1 MAPRRCENCVMAQ
14 VLVIDWDDREARYV
28 WAEIAG
34 RAAMVRAFGAAEL
47 AGPEDATAAPAVVA
61 EWLQRVR
68 EEYQLH
74 RPRLLVAAP
83 RSSVELLDLSL
94 PPATDAELPQL
105 VANQAMQES
114 ALVAEDTILDY
125 VPLDDDST
133 AARHV
138 AVAALAREE
147 RDRILQPCQAAGLKP
162 HRLLL
167 RSWAGLSLVGAQTPA
182 DRICLLVSPSGAE
195 VDLNVLAGGRI
206 AFSRTVRLP
215 EQAADQEAG
224 DRLVAEINRTRI
236 AAPRERL
243 GEETIARVHLVG
255 SREQCAAIAERIE
268 QESGLPAGVLD
279 PFEAAHV
286 TELQMPARPERFVPL
301 LGLLLDEAAGT
312 HAIDFLHPHRP
323 ERPLGRWHMVGGVAG
338 AVALLVLA
346 AALYVWST
354 LSEIGATNRQLGQ
367 RLRELKETARKA
379 TDQKRRIEAVAAWQ
393 DRDVNWLDELRDL
406 SERFPGPRDALI
418 LRMAMRPASS
428 AGGAID
434 LQGLL
439 RDPKIVVNMEHL
451 VRDRFRR
458 VQSRRVQQRSGE
470 EDYTWLFETAISIA
484 PRQPEQYVARREP
497 SPAEPAEEKENPDAA
512 AAEPPPAEPGE
523 EKPDAAA
530 AEPPKSEP

>member
-1 MAPRRCENCVMAQ
+1 MAQ
-14 VLVIDWDDREARYV
+14 VLVVDWDDREARYV

-34 RAAMVRAFGAAEL
+34 RAALVRAFGAADL
-47 AGPEDATAAPAVVA
+47 AEPEDAAAPLAAVT
-61 EWLQRVR
+61 EWLQRVCQ
-68 EEYQLH
+68 EYHLH
-74 RPRLLVAAP
+74 RPRLLVAVP

-114 ALVAEDTILDY
+114 PLVAEDTILDY

-138 AVAALAREE
+138 AVAALPREE
-147 RDRILQPCQAAGLKP
+147 RDRILQPCQEAGLKA

-215 EQAADQEAG
+215 EQAAEQEAG

-268 QESGLPAGVLD
+268 QESGLSAGVLD

-286 TELQMPARPERFVPL
+286 TELQMPSRPERFVPL

-312 HAIDFLHPHRP
+312 HAIDFLHPRRA
-323 ERPLGRWHMVGGVAG
+323 ERPLGRWRRVGVVAG

-346 AALYVWST
+346 AALYVWSA
-354 LSEIGATNRQLGQ
+354 LSEVGTTNRQLSQ
-367 RLRELKETARKA
+367 RLRELRETAKKA
-379 TDQKRRIEAVAAWQ
+379 SDQKRRIEAVAAWQ

-406 SERFPGPRDALI
+406 SERFPGPRDALV
-418 LRMAMRPASS
+418 LRMAMRPSSS
-428 AGGAID
+428 AGGVID
-434 LQGLL
+434 MQGLL

-451 VRDRFRR
+451 VRDGFRR

-470 EDYTWLFETAISIA
+470 EDYTWLFETAVSVA
-484 PRQPEQYVARREP
+484 PRPAEQYVARREP
-497 SPAEPAEEKENPDAA
+497 PAAEPAEENSDAATVEPAPAERAEENPDAA
-512 AAEPPPAEPGE
+512 AAETP
-523 EKPDAAA
+523 KPK
-530 AEPPKSEP
+530 P

>member
-1 MAPRRCENCVMAQ
+1 MAQ

-34 RAAMVRAFGAAEL
+34 RVATVRAFGAAEL
-47 AGPEDATAAPAVVA
+47 AGPEDAATPAAAVA

-68 EEYQLH
+68 AEYQLH

-125 VPLDDDST
+125 VPLGDDST

-138 AVAALAREE
+138 AVAALPREE
-147 RDRILQPCQAAGLKP
+147 RDRILQPCQEAGFKP

-215 EQAADQEAG
+215 EQAAEQEAG
-224 DRLVAEINRTRI
+224 DRLMAEINRTRI

-268 QESGLPAGVLD
+268 QESGLSAGVLD

-312 HAIDFLHPHRP
+312 HAIDFLHPHRA
-323 ERPLGRWHMVGGVAG
+323 ERPLGRWRMIGGGVG

-346 AALYVWST
+346 AALYVWSA
-354 LSEIGATNRQLGQ
+354 LSEIGETNRQLGQ

-406 SERFPGPRDALI
+406 SARFPGPRDALV

-428 AGGAID
+428 AGGVID
-434 LQGLL
+434 MQGLL

-451 VRDRFRR
+451 VRDGFRR

-470 EDYTWLFETAISIA
+470 EDYTWLFETAVSVA
-484 PRQPEQYVARREP
+484 PRPPEQYVARREP
-497 SPAEPAEEKENPDAA
+497 PPPAEPAEEKENPDAA
-512 AAEPPPAEPGE
+512 AAEPSPVEPAEE
-523 EKPDAAA
+523 NPDAAA
-530 AEPPKSEP
+530 AKPPNSEP